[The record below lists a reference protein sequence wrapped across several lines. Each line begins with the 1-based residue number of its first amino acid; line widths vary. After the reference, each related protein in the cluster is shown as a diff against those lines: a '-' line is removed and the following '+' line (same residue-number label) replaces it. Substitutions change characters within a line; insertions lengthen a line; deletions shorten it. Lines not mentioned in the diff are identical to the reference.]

1 MQTLKHMLLLI
12 VSSVDGGYSSW
23 GQWSSCSVTCGG
35 GTRSRSRTC
44 TNPPPQFG
52 GKDCSGL
59 GSSSESD
66 ACERQCCSGGKNRNI
81 SVLKYFLRYLQ
92 GTHLLPSNFTE
103 AAGYI

>member
-59 GSSSESD
+59 GSSSESE
-66 ACERQCCSGGKNRNI
+66 ACERQCCSGGKNRNVL
-81 SVLKYFLRYLQ
+81 VLKYFLRYLQ
-92 GTHLLPSNFTE
+92 GTHLLPSIFTE